1 MKLVCKFAIDRQPPM
16 RLSGSGSTYPQLRAQ
31 DAPSDTDRPSAPVCR
46 QDSETSN
53 QRAGHLGS
61 SLLPRIFDN
70 KTEPLA
76 PALRETLGQAVALDA
91 CVGYLN
97 LRGWRQI
104 ADSVE
109 ALEGKPGRPPARVL
123 VGMAARPDQLV
134 RDTYRLKRD
143 DEDQRI
149 TNKEA
154 AKLRAEV
161 LADFRGQL
169 VLGAPSDAQEKALRH
184 FRDQL
189 IAARVCVKFFA
200 RYALHAKLYLGHLKS
215 GQLIPYMGFLGSSNL
230 TFSGLVGQGELN
242 VDVPDQDATTK
253 LLDWFEER
261 WSDDLAIDVT
271 DELITIL
278 DESWVS
284 ENQPRPYL
292 VYLKLAY
299 ELSSDA
305 REGLRDYDIPAS
317 LRDILLAHQADAVRV
332 AARIVERRG
341 GVMVGDVVGL
351 GKTLTATAIARV
363 MQEQHGTETLV
374 ICPKNLVKMWE
385 DHIREY
391 RLYGRALSLS
401 MAHRELPNLAR
412 YRLVVIDES
421 HNLRNPE
428 TQQWQAVRS
437 YIERN
442 DPSVVL
448 LTATPYNKAFTDA
461 AGQLRLWLAEDQD
474 LAIRPE
480 RMIEAEGELEVAKHA
495 DGQLSSL
502 KAFETSLYPEDW
514 QRLMSL
520 FLVRR
525 TRGFIEQRYGETDEE
540 GRVFLRFADG
550 TPFYFPD
557 RVPAPLPYAGG
568 PDDPGDRLAS
578 PSTVDQLNTL
588 GLPRYRLGDFLVAE
602 PEPEDATEQDLI
614 DRLEKSRGNLQGFI
628 RTTLMK
634 RLSSCGQS
642 FLISVQ
648 RHLLRNH
655 VALHALRARVP
666 IPLGT
671 VEDRRWE
678 ALADSDDP
686 TLDGFDGGDGSAVG
700 RSAHQWAEVAAD
712 RYQAL
717 EIKPPAGLSWIP
729 TRLFTA
735 ELEEA
740 LQLDCDILQAI
751 LDEHGPWDP
760 ACDTKIDALAD
771 LISGRHDGEKVL
783 VFSEYADTA
792 EYVAQT
798 LKDRLPDIPIASVT
812 GETNDPT
819 LAARRFSPRSNAALG
834 GLPAR
839 HQELQVLVATDVL
852 SEGQNLQDAAVVVNY
867 DLPWTIIRIIQRA
880 GRVDRVGQ
888 HSPEVYVYSFL
899 PQEGVEKVIEL
910 RKRIARRLRENAE
923 VFGSDE
929 QFFEDDFAEDEVR
942 GLFDG
947 TASLDQEDTDEDV
960 DWASQALAVWEAAN
974 ESDQHAA
981 VSLPNVT
988 YSTRSRR
995 GDDHA
1000 GGVLV
1005 YTRTTRGID
1014 GLAWTEPDVSGVAST
1029 RILTPFEALRVGV
1042 TSPTEP
1048 PAERREDHHELVERA
1063 VATTLIESARQPLAI
1078 THSGIRGRLYRILD
1092 GYRRSNE
1099 GTFFD
1104 TPELR
1109 TLIDAVF
1116 HRPLK
1121 ETAKHRI
1128 SKGIRER
1135 TPEDVVG
1142 LAFDL
1147 DADDALLV
1155 DLEVQEDDI
1164 HIVCSLGVAD
1174 A

>member
-1 MKLVCKFAIDRQPPM
+1 M
-16 RLSGSGSTYPQLRAQ
+16 
-31 DAPSDTDRPSAPVCR
+31 
-46 QDSETSN
+46 
-53 QRAGHLGS
+53 
-61 SLLPRIFDN
+61 PRIFDN
-70 KTEPLA
+70 KTESLA
-76 PALRETLGQAVALDA
+76 PALRETLDQAVALDA

-97 LRGWRQI
+97 LRGWAQI

-109 ALEGKPGRPPARVL
+109 ALEGKAGRPTVRVL
-123 VGMAARPDQLV
+123 VGMAMRPNQLV
-134 RDTYRLKRD
+134 HEIYRIKRD

-154 AKLRAEV
+154 ARLRAEV
-161 LADFRGQL
+161 LADFREQL
-169 VLGAPSDAQEKALRH
+169 LVGAPSDAQEKALRH

-189 IAARVCVKFFA
+189 TGGHVCIKFFA
-200 RYALHAKLYLGHLKS
+200 RYPLHAKLYLGHLKT
-215 GQLIPYMGFLGSSNL
+215 GQLIPHLGFLGSSNL
-230 TFSGLVGQGELN
+230 TFSGLVGHGELN
-242 VDVPDQDATTK
+242 VDVPDHDATEK
-253 LLDWFEER
+253 LLTWFGER
-261 WSDDLAIDVT
+261 WNDDLAIDVT
-271 DELITIL
+271 DDLVAIL

-284 ENQPRPYL
+284 EDQPRPYL

-317 LRDILLAHQADAVRV
+317 LRDTLLAHQADAVRV

-385 DHIREY
+385 DHIRQY

-401 MAHRELPNLAR
+401 MAHRDLPDLAR

-428 TQQWQAVRS
+428 TQQWQAVRG

-480 RMIEAEGELEVAKHA
+480 RMLEAEGELEVAKRA

-502 KAFETSLYPEDW
+502 KSFETSLFAEDW

-525 TRGFIEQRYGETDEE
+525 TRRFIEQRYGETDDQ
-540 GRVFLRFADG
+540 GRQFLRFTDG

-557 RVPAPLPYAGG
+557 RVPSPLRYAGG
-568 PDDPGDRLAS
+568 TDDPGDRLAS
-578 PSTVDQLNTL
+578 PETVDDLNAL
-588 GLPRYRLGDFLVAE
+588 ALPRYRLGDFLAPGLE
-602 PEPEDATEQDLI
+602 GTSGGERDLI
-614 DRLEKSRGNLQGFI
+614 ERLEKSRGNLQGFI
-628 RTTLMK
+628 RTMLMK

-642 FLISVQ
+642 FLISVE
-648 RHLLRNH
+648 RHLLRNQ
-655 VALHALRARVP
+655 VALHGLRSGVP
-666 IPLGT
+666 LPLGT

-678 ALADSDDP
+678 SLTDTDDP
-686 TLDGFDGGDGSAVG
+686 MLDGIDADTGSAVG
-700 RSAHQWAEVAAD
+700 RTREQWAAVACN
-712 RYQAL
+712 RYEAL
-717 EIKPPAGLSWIP
+717 KAKPPSGLSWIGADF
-729 TRLFTA
+729 FTPD
-735 ELEEA
+735 LEEA
-740 LQLDCDILQAI
+740 LQQDSDILQAI
-751 LDEHGPWDP
+751 FDEHGPWDP
-760 ACDTKIDALAD
+760 ARDSKADALAG
-771 LISGRHDGEKVL
+771 LIAGAHNGEKVL
-783 VFSEYADTA
+783 VFSDYADTA
-792 EYVAQT
+792 DYVAQT
-798 LKDRLPDIPIASVT
+798 LKDRLPEIPIASVT
-812 GETNDPT
+812 GDTSDPT

-834 GLPAR
+834 GLPER
-839 HQELQVLVATDVL
+839 HGELRVLVATDVL

-888 HSPEVYVYSFL
+888 ESPEVHVYSFL
-899 PQEGVEKVIEL
+899 PQEGVEKVIAL

-929 QFFEDDFAEDEVR
+929 QFFEDDLAEDEVR

-947 TASLDQEDTDEDV
+947 TASLDAEETEEDV
-960 DWASQALAVWEAAN
+960 DWASQALAVWETASEAN
-974 ESDQHAA
+974 QRAA
-981 VSLPNVT
+981 VSLPDVT
-988 YSTRSRR
+988 YSTRTRR
-995 GDDHA
+995 IDDHS
-1000 GGVLV
+1000 GGALV

-1014 GLAWTEPDVSGVAST
+1014 GLAWTEPNSSGKALT
-1029 RILTPFEALRVGV
+1029 RILTPFEALRVGACTPAE
-1042 TSPTEP
+1042 TS
-1048 PAERREDHHELVERA
+1048 AERRQDHHPLVERA
-1063 VATTLIESARQPLAI
+1063 IATTLIESARQPLAI
-1078 THSGIRGRLYRILD
+1078 THSGIRGRLYRTLE
-1092 GYRRSNE
+1092 GYRKSNE

-1104 TPELR
+1104 TPDLR
-1109 TLIDAVF
+1109 RLIEAVF

-1128 SKGIRER
+1128 SKAIRER
-1135 TPEDVVG
+1135 TPGDVVG
-1142 LAFDL
+1142 LAQDL
-1147 DADDALLV
+1147 DADAALLV
-1155 DLEVQEDDI
+1155 DLDVEDDDI
-1164 HIVCSLGVAD
+1164 HIVCSIGVTNE
-1174 A
+1174 

>member
-1 MKLVCKFAIDRQPPM
+1 M
-16 RLSGSGSTYPQLRAQ
+16 
-31 DAPSDTDRPSAPVCR
+31 
-46 QDSETSN
+46 
-53 QRAGHLGS
+53 
-61 SLLPRIFDN
+61 PRIFDN
-70 KTEPLA
+70 KTEPLG
-76 PALRETLGQAVALDA
+76 PALNETLDQAVAVDA

-104 ADSVE
+104 ADSVD

-123 VGMAARPDQLV
+123 VGMSAKPDQLV
-134 RDTYRLKRD
+134 RETYRLRRD

-154 AKLRAEV
+154 AKLRSEV
-161 LADFRGQL
+161 LLDFREQL
-169 VLGAPSDAQEKALRH
+169 LVGAPSDAQEQALRH
-184 FRDQL
+184 FRNQL
-189 IAARVCVKFFA
+189 IDGRVRVKFFA
-200 RYALHAKLYLGHLKS
+200 RYPLHAKLYLGHLKS
-215 GQLIPYMGFLGSSNL
+215 GQLIPHMGFLGSSNL

-242 VDVPDQDATTK
+242 VDVPDQDATVK
-253 LLDWFEER
+253 LLSWFEER
-261 WSDDLAIDVT
+261 WHDELAIDVT
-271 DELITIL
+271 DELVAIL

-284 ENQPRPYL
+284 EDQPRPYL

-332 AARIVERRG
+332 AARMVERRG

-391 RLYGRALSLS
+391 RLYGRAVSLS
-401 MAHRELPNLAR
+401 MVHRELPDLAR

-421 HNLRNPE
+421 HNLRNTE

-442 DPSVVL
+442 DPRILL

-461 AGQLRLWLAEDQD
+461 AGQLRLWIPEDQD
-474 LAIRPE
+474 LGVRPE
-480 RMIEAEGELEVAKHA
+480 RMIEMEGELEVAKHA
-495 DGQLSSL
+495 DGQLSTL
-502 KAFETSLYPEDW
+502 KSFETSLFGDDW

-525 TRGFIEQRYGETDEE
+525 TRRFIEQRYGETDGE
-540 GRVFLRFADG
+540 GRNFLRFADG
-550 TPFYFPD
+550 TPFYFPE
-557 RVPAPLPYAGG
+557 RIPAPLPYTGG

-578 PSTVDQLNTL
+578 TATVDQLNEL
-588 GLPRYRLGDFLVAE
+588 ALPRYRLGDFLV
-602 PEPEDATEQDLI
+602 PELEGTNATEREI
-614 DRLEKSRGNLQGFI
+614 IERLEKSRGNLQGFI

-642 FLISVQ
+642 FLISVE

-655 VALHALRARVP
+655 VALHAIQTGVP
-666 IPLGT
+666 LPLGT
-671 VEDRRWE
+671 VEDRRWDSIT
-678 ALADSDDP
+678 DSDDP
-686 TLDGFDGGDGSAVG
+686 ALDEIDADTGSAVG
-700 RSAHQWAEVAAD
+700 RSVDEWATVASN
-712 RYQAL
+712 RYEAL
-717 EIKPPAGLSWIP
+717 AKKPPSGVSWIDP
-729 TRLFTA
+729 AFFTVD
-735 ELEEA
+735 LEES
-740 LQLDCDILQAI
+740 LQHDTDILQSI
-751 LDEHGPWDP
+751 VDEHGPWDP
-760 ACDTKIDALAD
+760 KQDSKIDALAS
-771 LISGRHDGEKVL
+771 LVANTHTGEKVI

-792 EYVAQT
+792 DYVGRT
-798 LKDRLPDIPIASVT
+798 LKERLPQIPIASVT
-812 GETNDPT
+812 GATNDPT
-819 LAARRFSPRSNAALG
+819 LAARRFSPHSNEALG
-834 GLPAR
+834 GLPDR
-839 HQELQVLVATDVL
+839 QQELQVLIATDVL

-888 HSPEVYVYSFL
+888 TSPEVHVYSFL
-899 PQEGVEKVIEL
+899 PQDGVEKVIEL

-929 QFFEDDFAEDEVR
+929 QFFDDDLADDQVR

-947 TASLDQEDTDEDV
+947 TASLDAEETEEDV
-960 DWASQALAVWEAAN
+960 DWASQALAVWEAAP
-974 ESDQHAA
+974 ESDQRAA
-981 VSLPNVT
+981 IGLPDVT
-988 YSTRSRR
+988 YSTRGRR
-995 GDDHA
+995 VDDHS
-1000 GGVLV
+1000 GGALV

-1014 GLAWTEPDVSGVAST
+1014 GLAWTEPAGSDKAIT
-1029 RILTPFEALRVGV
+1029 RILTPFEALRVGAC
-1042 TSPTEP
+1042 P
-1048 PAERREDHHELVERA
+1048 PGEAPVERRGDHHALVERA
-1063 VATTLIESARQPLAI
+1063 VTTTLIDSARQPLAI
-1078 THSGIRGRLYRILD
+1078 THSGIRGRLYRILE
-1092 GYRRSNE
+1092 GYRKSNE
-1099 GTFFD
+1099 GSFFD

-1109 TLIDAVF
+1109 RLIEAVF

-1128 SKGIRER
+1128 SKAIRER
-1135 TPEDVVG
+1135 TPDDVVG
-1142 LAFDL
+1142 LAQDL

-1155 DLEVQEDDI
+1155 DVELGDDDI
-1164 HIVCSLGVAD
+1164 HIVCSMGVPD
-1174 A
+1174 P